1 MPLRLNRKDRSGREN
16 AAAVSQQNNPSHSK
30 NAATSKNNFDE
41 QVEYLIPAQVRMI
54 SGCHSLETSADVS
67 NIHSIAGKGKLP
79 SPEGRAGGACTTA
92 LLSILYDA
100 QKRKNDNHY
109 SGDGSTTFQQ
119 LLLELRRRLAQTG
132 MSQVSQLTSSRPL
145 ELEETPF
152 SLRSIPA
159 TNQQQQQQQQHGGG
173 GTQRALLVGINYY
186 GQRGQLSGCINDVLN
201 VKKYLCNYQ
210 GFLEKHVLLL
220 IDDGRNHHPTRDN
233 IIRALQRL
241 VKQSKPGDSVYFHYS
256 GHGGLLDPNYWNRY
270 KAGVSNKKYDETLYP
285 VDHLK
290 AGQIRDFNLFNHF
303 VKPMAAGVTVTCVMD
318 CCHSGSVLDLPY
330 SYRPTSDGTIR
341 MRQSMD
347 SLTNLAF
354 LYILAGGMLPDLGF
368 ESIAQNLE
376 NATGETMDNLQGIGV
391 EELSSDIGG
400 YTNDYTN
407 DGDVVTGATCDNT
420 DLTGIAGDDRDIC
433 SSNGDFAYEG
443 DEITGEDITYDIDSG
458 GFDVDGGTNLGGAQ
472 DGFLADDY
480 NPDGDCEGNECDGCD
495 VIGEILNTLFEDS

>member
-159 TNQQQQQQQQHGGG
+159 TNQQQQQQQQH
-173 GTQRALLVGINYY
+173 
-186 GQRGQLSGCINDVLN
+186 
-201 VKKYLCNYQ
+201 
-210 GFLEKHVLLL
+210 
-220 IDDGRNHHPTRDN
+220 
-233 IIRALQRL
+233 
-241 VKQSKPGDSVYFHYS
+241 
-256 GHGGLLDPNYWNRY
+256 
-270 KAGVSNKKYDETLYP
+270 
-285 VDHLK
+285 
-290 AGQIRDFNLFNHF
+290 
-303 VKPMAAGVTVTCVMD
+303 
-318 CCHSGSVLDLPY
+318 
-330 SYRPTSDGTIR
+330 
-341 MRQSMD
+341 
-347 SLTNLAF
+347 
-354 LYILAGGMLPDLGF
+354 
-368 ESIAQNLE
+368 
-376 NATGETMDNLQGIGV
+376 NAT
-391 EELSSDIGG
+391 
-400 YTNDYTN
+400 
-407 DGDVVTGATCDNT
+407 ATAT
-420 DLTGIAGDDRDIC
+420 ATTTTTGIASRCRGTI
-433 SSNGDFAYEG
+433 
-443 DEITGEDITYDIDSG
+443 G
-458 GFDVDGGTNLGGAQ
+458 GGSLPVRFFVACRWIIEARCPAGSFLGVSIV
-472 DGFLADDY
+472 LSKTS
-480 NPDGDCEGNECDGCD
+480 
-495 VIGEILNTLFEDS
+495 LR